1 MLIVIIK
8 KLFLLLALILFSL
21 VILALISYQR
31 LPTSDRPIST
41 HPPLNPNGLLAR
53 HILPQVAQHPNL
65 TGLYPLG
72 DGKDAFLARLALSEH
87 AEHTL
92 DLQYYIWHNDVSG
105 HLLLQSLYKAAVRGV
120 KVRLLLD
127 DNNTKGMDTI
137 LASLNAHPNI
147 QIRLFNPFMQ
157 RQYRWLGFLSDF
169 FRLNRRMHNKSFTAD
184 GVMSILGGRN
194 IGDEYFD
201 VGNGVLFADLDVAA
215 TGAVV
220 THIQTDFDRYWN
232 SPSSYPLES
241 IIIRDPITPFNPLP
255 ALDDETQT
263 YLKQLTELPFAK
275 SLKAGTLAFT
285 WAEAELISYDP
296 KKALGKSLIQDSVLA
311 HIAPTM
317 LNAKN
322 NLIIVSPYFVP
333 THVGV
338 DFLSR
343 ISQTGTQVSILTNSL
358 EATDVSIVHS
368 GYAKH
373 RKTLLQKQIQLY
385 ELKPHATIQ
394 MESSGHLLKGASS
407 ASLHAKTFTL
417 DNRYLFVG
425 SFNMD
430 PRSAMLNTEMG
441 LLIDSPELA
450 RLLSDGLQQNQANYA
465 FSVKLNEAQ
474 ALYWETQENGQW
486 IRYENEPHTS
496 WFKRFSVWCLSW
508 LPVEHLL

>member
-1 MLIVIIK
+1 M
-8 KLFLLLALILFSL
+8 
-21 VILALISYQR
+21 
-31 LPTSDRPIST
+31 
-41 HPPLNPNGLLAR
+41 
-53 HILPQVAQHPNL
+53 
-65 TGLYPLG
+65 
-72 DGKDAFLARLALSEH
+72 
-87 AEHTL
+87 
-92 DLQYYIWHNDVSG
+92 
-105 HLLLQSLYKAAVRGV
+105 
-120 KVRLLLD
+120 D

-285 WAEAELISYDP
+285 WAEAELISDDP

-311 HIAPTM
+311 HISPTM

-373 RKTLLQKQIQLY
+373 RKTLL
-385 ELKPHATIQ
+385 
-394 MESSGHLLKGASS
+394 
-407 ASLHAKTFTL
+407 
-417 DNRYLFVG
+417 
-425 SFNMD
+425 
-430 PRSAMLNTEMG
+430 
-441 LLIDSPELA
+441 
-450 RLLSDGLQQNQANYA
+450 
-465 FSVKLNEAQ
+465 
-474 ALYWETQENGQW
+474 
-486 IRYENEPHTS
+486 
-496 WFKRFSVWCLSW
+496 
-508 LPVEHLL
+508 

>member
-53 HILPQVAQHPNL
+53 HILPQVAQHTNL

-285 WAEAELISYDP
+285 WAEAELISDDP